1 MYRFSYTAG
10 MKHEFAAL
18 PLDPRAFAQSSGQLS
33 GNESLTRYQ
42 RIAQDC
48 QHHGQGAMLAWSVR
62 GEMRADHLGHEEIW
76 LHLQAD
82 ASAPMICQ
90 RCLEV
95 VDIALRVD
103 RSFRFVADEETA
115 AAQDDQVAE
124 DLLVLAGEFDLQ
136 QLVEDE
142 LVLELPLIARHEVC
156 PTQPPVSASD
166 SDFGIAVA
174 GRPNPFAVLAQLMP
188 GKADPEK

>member
-1 MYRFSYTAG
+1 MSRFSYTAD

-18 PLDPRAFAQSSGQLS
+18 PLDPRAFAQSCGKLS
-33 GNESLTRYQ
+33 GNESLTRYE

-48 QHHGQGAMLAWSVR
+48 QHHGQGATVAWSAR

-76 LHLQAD
+76 LHLHAD

-115 AAQDDQVAE
+115 AAQDDDVPE
-124 DLLVLAGEFDLQ
+124 DLLVLAGELDLQ
-136 QLVEDE
+136 QLIEDE
-142 LVLELPLIARHEVC
+142 LVLELPLIARHEIC
-156 PTQPPVSASD
+156 PTQPPASASD

-174 GRPNPFAVLAQLMP
+174 GRPNPFAVLAQLKP
-188 GKADPEK
+188 AKGDRED